1 MLTENA
7 ASDALYTEVKSLAGA
22 LGLKLVEV
30 TSARTQGVRNM
41 RVILYREDEEINT
54 DDLARAYNLIYPR
67 YSVIYN
73 DRDLQLEVSS
83 PGLQRNLKDVSEFS
97 IFTGRDVRVYSLSRS
112 SYVVGC
118 IEKADQASVTLS
130 DCLVE
135 DSGEEAPELTL
146 AFSDIQKAKLEYR
159 WEE

>member
-7 ASDALYTEVKSLAGA
+7 ASDALYLEVGSLMEAI
-22 LGLKLVEV
+22 GLKLVEI
-30 TSARTQGVRNM
+30 TSVKTQGTRNL
-41 RVILYREDEEINT
+41 RVILYKDGDEINT

-97 IFTGRDVRVYSLSRS
+97 IFTGRDVRVYSASRS

-118 IEKADQASVTLS
+118 IEKADNVSVTLS
-130 DCLVE
+130 DCLIE
-135 DSGEEAPELTL
+135 DSGEEADELTL
-146 AFSDIQKAKLEYR
+146 AYDDIQKAKLEYR